1 VLRALPLEEDKCMS
15 AFPRKFSSWIIGV
28 FGAVFPSTLLLADA
42 SLCER
47 LETLIQD
54 PKVAIHLESRADGFV
69 TKAQSREPESQK
81 TARSFAVEVLKE
93 HNLEIEVPRT
103 NGYGLPE
110 Q

>member
-1 VLRALPLEEDKCMS
+1 MS
-15 AFPRKFSSWIIGV
+15 SYVKRLYLLIIAVFGGV
-28 FGAVFPSTLLLADA
+28 FPATLVAA
-42 SLCER
+42 EAGLCER

-54 PKVAIHLESRADGFV
+54 PKIAIHLESRADGFV
-69 TKAQSREPESQK
+69 MKAQSREPESQK

-93 HNLEIEVPRT
+93 HNLENEIPRT

>member
-1 VLRALPLEEDKCMS
+1 MS
-15 AFPRKFSSWIIGV
+15 AFLKRLYLVII
-28 FGAVFPSTLLLADA
+28 AVSGGLFPSTLLLADT

-54 PKVAIHLESRADGFV
+54 PRIAIHLESRADGFV
-69 TKAQSREPESQK
+69 MKAQSREPESQK
-81 TARSFAVEVLKE
+81 TARSFAVEVVKE
-93 HNLEIEVPRT
+93 HKLENEVPQT